1 MMNIK
6 HAIHILYLY
15 NNNTGRTRAIRKT
28 YSLTLNWIIRYN
40 KHSAFKILAAFVL
53 KDLFYPPPSSD
64 RCCSIDRSRDG
75 RHHAISSEKNR
86 GAASDPLS
94 VRVLDLGR
102 ERRRETR
109 GHLHRRVRTNANAVT
124 ADERERRELNARGGR
139 ERVAAPVYSHRHR
152 ETSDGRLPVLL
163 QRPMARKRHR
173 QLRATKERIDCS
185 GKERKADAA
194 IRRVHFTR
202 APGSLDVF
210 RVRDGKTR
218 ESQTN
223 VFVFRRFRSS
233 SARDCVSRRRER
245 REESSPHFARANCR
259 EDDLEV

>member
-1 MMNIK
+1 MN
-6 HAIHILYLY
+6 A
-15 NNNTGRTRAIRKT
+15 NDVN
-28 YSLTLNWIIRYN
+28 LTLAAAANVSLLR
-40 KHSAFKILAAFVL
+40 FILIGIA
-53 KDLFYPPPSSD
+53 
-64 RCCSIDRSRDG
+64 
-75 RHHAISSEKNR
+75 
-86 GAASDPLS
+86 
-94 VRVLDLGR
+94 
-102 ERRRETR
+102 
-109 GHLHRRVRTNANAVT
+109 RRVME
-124 ADERERRELNARGGR
+124 DCLYFFSGR
-139 ERVAAPVYSHRHR
+139 WHGKDIVNYVQQKKA
-152 ETSDGRLPVLL
+152 
-163 QRPMARKRHR
+163 
-173 QLRATKERIDCS
+173 IDCS

-245 REESSPHFARANCR
+245 REESSPPLARANCR